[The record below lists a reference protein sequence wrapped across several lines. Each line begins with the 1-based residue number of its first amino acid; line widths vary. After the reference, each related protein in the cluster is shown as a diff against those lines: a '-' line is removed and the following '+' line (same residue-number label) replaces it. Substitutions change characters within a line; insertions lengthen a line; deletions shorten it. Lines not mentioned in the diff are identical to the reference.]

1 MAQKNEA
8 FMKVRI
14 IRPARRPGG
23 SQLPRGV
30 WSLALLCAFPGSPAP
45 AAAAPPVDVQGCI
58 CELERDLHEDTPITD
73 AAGPLPAEAGSAH
86 DSLSLQAAGDG
97 EAGTAAALQITADAD
112 VMTLH
117 ESAGRDTDLS
127 IAQADLPRLQPFSG
141 AVPPEAWRRGG
152 LAPGAAAQPEVDVAA
167 NTAWEEARAAESAAP
182 GSYTPLQLATL
193 QQQALAQQL
202 RWAVAERDQR
212 TGMAR
217 FAALDRLLGDL
228 EAALLQQQAAAAQ
241 AAPEDARTWQELHV
255 ALSSDR
261 LLALLERGRP
271 AEVIALYESL
281 RASGAELQPYA
292 LVAAADALAQQRR
305 TVDAVPLYEAALLQ
319 EGDRRVLPV
328 ENYFGLIYAYLDTG
342 RFEEAEALLGRL
354 EAETPPLLRLPPV
367 AGRPNPE
374 YSGVQGMR
382 GFLLLYTGRLHEAR
396 AHFEAL
402 SQEAPFNASYT
413 EGAAEAEL
421 LLGHPQA
428 ALAQLEALSA
438 NHPYDRNIRAEYA
451 QTLLALN
458 EFAAARRIGESLASD
473 YPDSTFVHKF
483 ERQQR
488 AATGAFL
495 EMETAAGT
503 GGGNAVADRSW
514 SLDARLSSA
523 LMGDEWRV
531 FYEQALGWGDTG
543 EEDGRWARGG
553 LGLGWQRG
561 GWLAE
566 AKVQQ
571 ASRGPYRSSAAG
583 LLSYRASDHWLL
595 SASLDGNSREVP
607 WKARVAEIGARDAG
621 ASAAYLVD
629 DGRRFDLSWQ
639 RIMFSDNNR
648 RDAAS
653 LSWRERWISGPRL
666 QLESVLGGYT
676 SRNRLQDTPYFSPV
690 RDASVQASLRG
701 QWLSWKSDDRQFFQ
715 ALEVGAGRY
724 HQTGFGS
731 GPVWGLRY
739 EHQWNFGPR
748 FQLRYGLSLSRHPY
762 DGVSEQQR
770 GVFVSLLV
778 PLS

>member
-1 MAQKNEA
+1 M

-14 IRPARRPGG
+14 ILPTRQPGRWL
-23 SQLPRGV
+23 LPRGAC
-30 WSLALLCAFPGSPAP
+30 SLALLCALPGAP
-45 AAAAPPVDVQGCI
+45 VTAVAASATAVPGCA
-58 CELERDLHEDTPITD
+58 CELERELHEDMFLVE
-73 AAGPLPAEAGSAH
+73 AARQVPAQDPSAAYETLNLQGGGDEDAEA
-86 DSLSLQAAGDG
+86 
-97 EAGTAAALQITADAD
+97 AAAVPVAADAV
-112 VMTLH
+112 VMTLQPA
-117 ESAGRDTDLS
+117 AGQDADLPV
-127 IAQADLPRLQPFSG
+127 AQADLPRLQPFSG
-141 AVPPEAWRRGG
+141 ATPLDTWRRGG
-152 LAPGAAAQPEVDVAA
+152 LDTGSGAAAQPEADVAA

-182 GSYTPLQLATL
+182 GTYTALQLAAL
-193 QQQALAQQL
+193 EQQALAQRL

-217 FAALDRLLGDL
+217 FEALDRLLAELD
-228 EAALLQQQAAAAQ
+228 AALVQQQAAAAQ
-241 AAPEDARTWQELHV
+241 AAPADATAWQELHV

-271 AEVIALYESL
+271 AQAVALYESL
-281 RASGAELQPYA
+281 RASGIGLQPYA

-305 TVDAVPLYEAALLQ
+305 SVEAVPLYEAALLR
-319 EGDRRVLPV
+319 EGERPVMPV

-342 RFEEAEALLGRL
+342 RFDQAEALLSRL
-354 EAETPPLLRLPPV
+354 EARTPPLLRLAPV

-413 EGAAEAEL
+413 EGAAEADL
-421 LLGHPQA
+421 LLGHPHA

-438 NHPYDRNIRAEYA
+438 NHPHDRNIRAEYA
-451 QTLLALN
+451 QTLLTLN

-473 YPDSTFVHKF
+473 YPDSTFVRKF

-488 AATGAFL
+488 AVTGAFL
-495 EMETAAGT
+495 EVETSAGT

-514 SLDARLSSA
+514 SLDARLGSA

-531 FYEQALGWGDTG
+531 FYDQALGWGDTG
-543 EEDGRWARGG
+543 EEEGRWARGS
-553 LGLGWQRG
+553 LGLSWQRG

-571 ASRGPYRSSAAG
+571 ANRGPYRSSAAG

-607 WKARVAEIGARDAG
+607 WKARVADIGARHAG

-629 DGRRFDLSWQ
+629 EGRRFDLSWQ
-639 RIMFSDNNR
+639 RIMFSDSNR
-648 RDAAS
+648 RNAAS
-653 LSWRERWISGPRL
+653 LSWRERWVSGPRL
-666 QLESVLGGYT
+666 QLDSLLGGYT
-676 SRNRLQDTPYFSPV
+676 SSNRLQDTPYFSPE
-690 RDASVQASLRG
+690 RDASLQASLRG

-724 HQTGFGS
+724 HQRGFGS